1 MPKISSQAGAEK
13 WRRRLQG
20 ATQDIAAGIQRV
32 TENPAQKAIAKQ
44 SLLRD
49 RFNASI
55 DSGKWAKGLNR
66 VTLNDWKQAAI
77 NKGVPRIAQGAADGE
92 SKYQA
97 FAAQFYPYV
106 ESVQQEIDAMPKG
119 SLEDSIA
126 RSTAAIRAMAKFQR
140 S

>member
-1 MPKISSQAGAEK
+1 MPKVSPQGGAEK

-32 TENPAQKAIAKQ
+32 TENPAQKAIAQQALLVQKFNQ
-44 SLLRD
+44 SVQD
-49 RFNASI
+49 
-55 DSGKWAKGLNR
+55 GKWANSLNR

-92 SKYQA
+92 SKYQS

-106 ESVQQEIDAMPKG
+106 EGVQQEIAGMPKG
-119 SLEDSIA
+119 TLEDSIQRA
-126 RSTAAIRAMAKFQR
+126 TTAIRRMAEFKR
-140 S
+140 T